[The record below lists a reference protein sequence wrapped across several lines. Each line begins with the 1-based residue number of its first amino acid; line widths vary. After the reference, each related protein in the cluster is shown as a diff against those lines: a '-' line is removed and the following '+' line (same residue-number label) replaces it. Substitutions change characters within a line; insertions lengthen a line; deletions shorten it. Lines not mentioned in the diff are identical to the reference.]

1 MVSKLRRLLQ
11 HATTG
16 RIHVAR
22 AIPEAKRPLLGAAVA
37 ELESRTSAELRI
49 VVEGALD
56 SIDII
61 RSVSPRQRAIQVFS
75 SERVWDTELNNGVL
89 LYLLLAE
96 RDAEI
101 VADRGLNG
109 KISDEEWGEVTR
121 SLEQRASSDGLV
133 PALIATIKHISSLL
147 ERVYPSAEG
156 RRELPDEVIVR

>member
-22 AIPEAKRPLLGAAVA
+22 ALPEAKRHAVGTAVA
-37 ELESRTSAELRI
+37 ELESRTSAELRV
-49 VVEGALD
+49 VVEGSLD
-56 SIDII
+56 TLDIL
-61 RSVSPRQRAIQVFS
+61 RGVSARQRAIHVFA

-109 KISDEEWGEVTR
+109 KISDEEWSEVTR
-121 SLEQRASSDGLV
+121 ALEQRVSTDGLV
-133 PALIATIKHISSLL
+133 PALVATIEHISSLL
-147 ERVYPSAEG
+147 QRVFPSAHG
-156 RRELPDEVIVR
+156 RGELPDELIVR